1 MLNACVQVFMP
12 QAARAITPGQEFV
25 MYDGEVCL
33 GTAPVVFPGSTL
45 AETSEAA
52 ESSTVQRPDEA
63 VVMQAGCN

>member
-1 MLNACVQVFMP
+1 MP

-33 GTAPVVFPGSTL
+33 GSAPVVFPGSTL

-52 ESSTVQRPDEA
+52 ESTVQQPDEA